1 MRLDFV
7 RKIDRQEKLRA
18 RAEAKRARRLAKS
31 AERKQQLQL
40 EGKPK

>member
-7 RKIDRQEKLRA
+7 RKIDRVERLRA
-18 RAEAKRARRLAKS
+18 KAELKRARRRAKT
-31 AERKQQLQL
+31 ERKRQQAL